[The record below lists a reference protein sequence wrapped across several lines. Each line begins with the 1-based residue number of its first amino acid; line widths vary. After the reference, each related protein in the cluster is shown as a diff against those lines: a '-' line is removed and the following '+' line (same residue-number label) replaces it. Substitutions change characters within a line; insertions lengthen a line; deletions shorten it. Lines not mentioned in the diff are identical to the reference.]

1 MKRFLRNDEFY
12 LKFISCVVFVK
23 KLWFFHVT
31 ELKICV
37 RFPSLYLL
45 AINVLFQTYID
56 SFKCNMFICSCRDH
70 MDFDIATLPQISP
83 LFLLIQVPSN
93 MEREPF
99 NFKESVFSPNIHK
112 LFYLLFIFEWF
123 KIRWKRYMGVFQ

>member
-1 MKRFLRNDEFY
+1 MTRFLRNDEFY

-56 SFKCNMFICSCRDH
+56 SFKCNMFICSCSDH

-83 LFLLIQVPSN
+83 FFVFFYWYKFHLIWKGNLLILKKAYFTQIYINCFTFSLSLSGLK
-93 MEREPF
+93 F
-99 NFKESVFSPNIHK
+99 DESDI
-112 LFYLLFIFEWF
+112 
-123 KIRWKRYMGVFQ
+123 